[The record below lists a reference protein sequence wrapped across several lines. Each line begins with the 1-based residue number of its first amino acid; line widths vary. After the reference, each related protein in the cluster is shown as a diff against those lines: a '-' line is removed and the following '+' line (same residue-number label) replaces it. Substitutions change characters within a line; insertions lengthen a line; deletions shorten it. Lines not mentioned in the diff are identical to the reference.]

1 MDEKRLRQV
10 LLNLLGNAVKF
21 TDRGEVSLALSR
33 AASGKIRFLVEDTGI
48 GIREDKIDQLFQPFT
63 QVSDAA
69 RNTEGTGLGLALS
82 QRLVGLMG
90 GVIEVQSQLGH
101 GSRFSF
107 EIDLPAAEAPLSTI
121 ERAPLPEI
129 IGYHGPRRRLL
140 AVDDLRDNR
149 AVIQHLLTPL
159 GFEIMQAENGEEGFK
174 KALEWKPDLIMTDL
188 VMPVMDG
195 FTFTRKLRAHPDLK
209 HSPIIAVSAS
219 VFDYDTAK
227 SREVGCDDFIQ
238 KPVALDHLLDK
249 LGRHL
254 KLEWVYQELPEGSQP
269 AAGPPPSAPV
279 PTAPASGTGTP
290 VPLPP
295 DQARRLRALAAKG
308 DITGAAALARE
319 LAEAEPRY
327 GAFAAQIA
335 NLAERFKVK
344 LIRQLI
350 DDHTPTEAAIH
361 QDSAGA

>member
-1 MDEKRLRQV
+1 LIASRAQAKSIAYRQHVAEDLPRVVTLDEKRLRQV

-48 GIREDKIDQLFQPFT
+48 GIRVDKIDQLFQPFT

-69 RNTEGTGLGLALS
+69 RNTEGAGLGLALS

-90 GVIEVQSQLGH
+90 GVIEVQSQFGH
-101 GSRFSF
+101 GSRFFF
-107 EIDLPAAEAPLSTI
+107 EIDLPEAEAPLSTI

-129 IGYHGPRRRLL
+129 IGYHGPRRRILV
-140 AVDDLRDNR
+140 VDDLRENG
-149 AVIQHLLTPL
+149 AVIEDLLTPL
-159 GFEIMQAENGEEGFK
+159 GFEIMQAENGREGFK

-195 FTFTRKLRAHPDLK
+195 FTFTREIRVHPDLK
-209 HSPIIAVSAS
+209 DSPIIAVSAS

-238 KPVALDHLLDK
+238 KPVALDQLLHK
-249 LGRHL
+249 LGRLL
-254 KLEWVYQELPEGSQP
+254 KLEWVYQEPPEGRARP
-269 AAGPPPSAPV
+269 EAGTEAPI
-279 PTAPASGTGTP
+279 S
-290 VPLPP
+290 LPP

-308 DITGAAALARE
+308 DIKGTVALARD

-327 GAFAAQIA
+327 GPIA
-335 NLAERFKVK
+335 
-344 LIRQLI
+344 
-350 DDHTPTEAAIH
+350 
-361 QDSAGA
+361 